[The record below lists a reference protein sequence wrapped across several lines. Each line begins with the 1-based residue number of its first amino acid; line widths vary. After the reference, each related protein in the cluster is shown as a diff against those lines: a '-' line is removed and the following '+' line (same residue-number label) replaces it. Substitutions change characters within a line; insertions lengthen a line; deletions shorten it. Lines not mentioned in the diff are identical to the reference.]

1 MFRRKAQAKA
11 RQRNAVLSRNKRN
24 TKLVKQRIKDR
35 SELRAFVREHNE
47 PIR

>member
-1 MFRRKAQAKA
+1 MFRRKAQAKGA
-11 RQRNAVLSRNKRN
+11 AECCLFRNKRN